1 MIESIHHDLFELNKH
16 FERISNEVKLY
27 LSDDLVSSYYLSKSS
42 IWFRIDQK
50 KRRRKRWL

>member
-42 IWFRIDQK
+42 I
-50 KRRRKRWL
+50 